1 MPNMKLSDINREKLQ
16 REYADRWIVSASE
29 YDLVDLAWEALME
42 KLDKLTNK
50 EFVAFVE
57 KYDPE
62 ALSLL
67 QQK

>member
-1 MPNMKLSDINREKLQ
+1 MKISDIDREHLQ
-16 REYADRWIVSASE
+16 RTYADRWITKASE

-42 KLDKLTNK
+42 KLDKMTNK
-50 EFVAFVE
+50 EFVAFIE

-62 ALSLL
+62 ALSIL

>member
-1 MPNMKLSDINREKLQ
+1 
-16 REYADRWIVSASE
+16 
-29 YDLVDLAWEALME
+29 VDLAWEALME
-42 KLDKLTNK
+42 KLDKMTNK
-50 EFVAFVE
+50 EFVAFIE

>member
-1 MPNMKLSDINREKLQ
+1 MKLSDINREHVQ
-16 REYADRWIVSASE
+16 RAYADRWITKASE

-42 KLDKLTNK
+42 KLDKMTNK
-50 EFVAFVE
+50 EFVAFIE